1 MKKEDLLIGVHS
13 SKPDDGDAGA
23 LVNAIRQNGVSACL
37 YSECVEKNILPSL
50 TIGFDSAGLPHW
62 QKSMNKGIAN
72 IMWSKDSVFLSNIDI
87 IEQFAAFDKFILLTP
102 TPCDTE
108 PIGRF
113 FPKIKHGY
121 LPCGLDF
128 SKSIPCDKEFD
139 IISYGQIVDI
149 DQKMNELKSRMPEFV
164 FKLMSDIYTI
174 AVENPALSFWQI
186 YNLFVESL
194 KLEVDFEQFLL
205 LFSNIAPVISSH
217 KHIQMINRLKDYN
230 VKVFGSACWSK
241 YISGKVEYA
250 GIASSDIVSKS
261 KIVLYS
267 HPIEL
272 SLGLSDVI
280 LRSAASDSFVIS
292 SNTKSIELEF
302 RDSMAYCDFKT
313 FDDVASKVEYFLS
326 NPVEREAKCAVA
338 KKIVQERNSL
348 AARVFQIIQLI
359 LSQQK

>member
-149 DQKMNELKSRMPEFV
+149 DQKMNELKSCMPEFV
-164 FKLMSDIYTI
+164 FKLMSDMYTI

-194 KLEVDFEQFLL
+194 NLEVDFEQYLL

-217 KHIQMINRLKDYN
+217 KQIQMINSLKDYN

-250 GIASSDIVSKS
+250 GNASSDIVSKS

-272 SLGLSDVI
+272 SLGLSDVV
-280 LRSAASDSFVIS
+280 LKSAASDSFVIA
-292 SNTKSIELEF
+292 SNTPSIELEF
-302 RDSMAYCDFKT
+302 KDSMAYYNLKT
-313 FDDVASKVEYFLS
+313 FEDLPAKVEHFLS
-326 NPVEREAKCAVA
+326 NSDERKNKCELA
-338 KKIVQERNSL
+338 KKIVLDRNSL
-348 AARVFQIIQLI
+348 AVRMAQVIQLV
-359 LSQQK
+359 LSNTK